1 MLLNCGAGEDSWES
15 LEHQGN
21 QTGPSQRK
29 SVLNIHWKDWCGS
42 SNPLATWCEEL
53 AYWKRP
59 WCWERLK
66 AKGEGG
72 SRVKQN
78 HQLNGHEFEQTPR
91 DGEGQGSL
99 ACCSQWGQKKIRHD
113 WVTEPERPSLWSNSH
128 NCTRLLENHCFDY
141 MDFVSKV
148 MPLLFSTLSRF
159 VTAFL
164 PKSKYLLISWLQSP
178 P

>member
-1 MLLNCGAGEDSWES
+1 MVLNCGAGEDSWES

-21 QTGPSQRK
+21 QTSPSQRK
-29 SVLNIHWKDWCGS
+29 SVLNIHWKDWCNS
-42 SNPLATWCEEL
+42 SNTLATWCEEL

-78 HQLNGHEFEQTPR
+78 HQLNGHEFEQTPG

-99 ACCSQWGQKKIRHD
+99 ACCSQWGQKTNQT
-113 WVTEPERPSLWSNSH
+113 WLSEW
-128 NCTRLLENHCFDY
+128 TRTAFFMVQLSQLY
-141 MDFVSKV
+141 TTPGKTIA
-148 MPLLFSTLSRF
+148 LTIWTLS
-159 VTAFL
+159 AKWCLCFL
-164 PKSKYLLISWLQSP
+164 VHCLGLLQLFFQIASIF
-178 P
+178 